1 MFKTRMANL
10 PTNPLMT
17 SIPHLMLLGMLS
29 SLNIA
34 TVSKNRKLLYLYNVI
49 TETSNHMKTLKNI
62 FLALVGTALIGEYLY
77 QSHEP
82 ISVILFVCAMWL
94 GYCVASI
101 FEKK

>member
-1 MFKTRMANL
+1 
-10 PTNPLMT
+10 
-17 SIPHLMLLGMLS
+17 
-29 SLNIA
+29 
-34 TVSKNRKLLYLYNVI
+34 
-49 TETSNHMKTLKNI
+49 MKTLKNI

-82 ISVILFVCAMWL
+82 IGVILFVCAMWL